1 MAIMRRVSPP
11 AGQPASPPSREIAAG
26 NYGRN
31 RVCAPIPGDTGGGT
45 IEVSTRGGNSMKPI
59 FLATEQ
65 SEAAVK

>member
-1 MAIMRRVSPP
+1 M
-11 AGQPASPPSREIAAG
+11 
-26 NYGRN
+26 
-31 RVCAPIPGDTGGGT
+31 